1 MEITQRIKYI
11 DEIDAR
17 EFSPHEE
24 SKSPL
29 PNLDSI
35 DVHFEPVVPVSKNEK
50 EEKDKKAKLIE
61 EGSDR

>member
-11 DEIDAR
+11 DEIDAM

-29 PNLDSI
+29 PNLDSV
-35 DVHFEPVVPVSKNEK
+35 DVHFEPVVPKNDQ
-50 EEKDKKAKLIE
+50 EEKDRKEKQIE